1 MQLNLSELEFTYPGA
16 SAPILAGITV
26 SFPQGWTGIVG
37 DNGCGKTTL
46 ARIACRELEA
56 DVGVVAPD
64 LLAYYCAQDATE
76 PPRLLEDFAYVYD
89 ARSLRIRR
97 ELGIEDDWPW
107 RYETLSGGQRKMVQ
121 IACALWSAPDVLVLD
136 EPTNH
141 VDASARAA
149 IGRVL
154 GGFSG
159 IGILISHDRELLD
172 ALCSQC
178 LFMGTGGAVLRPGG
192 YSDATAQAELEGQ
205 TLLRQRDRAKREQK
219 RIAREAQR
227 RREEASRTASRRSG
241 RNIAT
246 GDNDARFR
254 LRQAIVSG
262 KDGVAGRLS
271 ARMEARL
278 ERANAEVEGIRL
290 EKHYDAEVWVDSRPS
305 RRPVV
310 LEFPQQSLTL
320 GESKAL
326 RTPSLHVGHC
336 DHVALVGDNG
346 CGKTTLVKA
355 LVHSLA
361 ERGRCLYIPQEP
373 DAATKRAAI
382 ERLTG
387 LNNEQRGRVLSIVAR
402 LNSRPE
408 RMLEGEKI
416 SPGEMRKLMLALGVL
431 DRPELIVMDE
441 PTNHLDIGSIR
452 ALEGLLRGYPG
463 ALLLVSHDAALLAAT
478 TSITWRIKPETEGTL
493 RLVVEGA

>member
-16 SAPILAGITV
+16 STPILAGITV
-26 SFPQGWTGIVG
+26 SFPQGWTGIIG

-56 DVGVVAPD
+56 DVGVVVPD

-76 PPRLLEDFAYVYD
+76 LPKLLEDFAYAYD
-89 ARSLRIRR
+89 ARTLRIRR
-97 ELGIEDDWPW
+97 ELEIEDDWAW
-107 RYETLSGGQRKMVQ
+107 RYETLSGGQRKMTQ
-121 IACALWSAPDVLVLD
+121 IACALWNAPDVLVLD

-149 IGRVL
+149 IGRVF
-154 GGFSG
+154 GSFGG

-178 LFMGTGGAVLRPGG
+178 LLMGSGGAVLRPGG
-192 YSDATAQAELEGQ
+192 YSDATAQAELEAL
-205 TLLRQRDRAKREQK
+205 TLLRQRDTARREQK

-246 GDNDARFR
+246 RDNDARFR
-254 LRQAIVSG
+254 LRQTIVSG

-278 ERANAEVEGIRL
+278 ERANTEVEGIRL

-310 LEFPQQSLTL
+310 LELPQQDLAL
-320 GESKAL
+320 GESKIL
-326 RTPSLHVGHC
+326 RTPPLHIGHRE
-336 DHVALVGDNG
+336 HIALVGDNG
-346 CGKTTLVKA
+346 SGKTTLVKA
-355 LVHSLA
+355 LLGPRTDGSVVRSPSENSVPEH
-361 ERGRCLYIPQEP
+361 GRFLY
-373 DAATKRAAI
+373 
-382 ERLTG
+382 
-387 LNNEQRGRVLSIVAR
+387 
-402 LNSRPE
+402 
-408 RMLEGEKI
+408 
-416 SPGEMRKLMLALGVL
+416 
-431 DRPELIVMDE
+431 
-441 PTNHLDIGSIR
+441 
-452 ALEGLLRGYPG
+452 
-463 ALLLVSHDAALLAAT
+463 HDAPLISAT
-478 TSITWRIKPETEGTL
+478 TSITWRIKPETEGAL